1 MKTIKSGILL
11 FLLALTATLHA
22 YTQTENTSATEPAT
36 TVLRFT
42 CTSTSD
48 DSIQLKSTVSV
59 KHDQGNTNLV
69 NAPVV
74 FYSVEKDG
82 DVKIGEVKTDV
93 HGTAVLKIP
102 ARNSYMRNEQQMLS
116 LKSVYAGNDKYEA
129 SIGEFA
135 LKPAK
140 LKVSFYEED
149 SVRFVKVEGAQLNAD
164 GSETPLAEATVSVG
178 VPKMFSI
185 LKLAEITLDS
195 TGTGTA
201 EFPSDIIGDSLG
213 NLTVVAIIEENDILG
228 NVTGYANNTWG
239 LPKHLISPDRPS
251 RELWTPI
258 APLWMIITL
267 IIMLLGVWGHYVY
280 AIFQLVMI
288 KKSSKN
294 TVIESEPEILSSVQT
309 DKD

>member
-1 MKTIKSGILL
+1 MKRIKPVIILVILL
-11 FLLALTATLHA
+11 LTGLIQA
-22 YTQTENTSATEPAT
+22 YAQNADTTSPAV

-59 KHDQGNTNLV
+59 KHDEGSTNLA
-69 NAPVV
+69 NALVT

-82 DVKIGEVKTDV
+82 DLKIGEAKTDV
-93 HGTAVLKIP
+93 HGVALLKIP
-102 ARNSYMRNEQQMLS
+102 AHNSYARHEEQMLTI
-116 LKSVYAGNDKYEA
+116 KAIYGGNDKFEA
-129 SIGEFA
+129 SESEFG

-149 SVRFVKVEGAQLNAD
+149 SIRYVKVEGVQLNAD
-164 GSETPLAEATVSVG
+164 GTESPITDKSVTIS
-178 VPKMFSI
+178 VPKMFSM
-185 LKLAEITLDS
+185 LKIAEVTLDES
-195 TGTGTA
+195 GSGFT
-201 EFPSDIIGDSLG
+201 EFPLDIIGDSLG
-213 NLTVVAIIEENDILG
+213 NLTVVASIEEDDVLG
-228 NVTGYANNTWG
+228 NVQGSAENNWG

-280 AIFQLVMI
+280 AVVQLVMI
-288 KKSSKN
+288 SKSSKKSPPP
-294 TVIESEPEILSSVQT
+294 VEES
-309 DKD
+309 